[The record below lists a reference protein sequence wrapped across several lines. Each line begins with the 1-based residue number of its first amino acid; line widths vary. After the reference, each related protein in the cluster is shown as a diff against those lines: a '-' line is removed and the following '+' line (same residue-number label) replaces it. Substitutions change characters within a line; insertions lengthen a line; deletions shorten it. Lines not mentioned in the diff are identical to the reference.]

1 MPWVSS
7 DAWGFLSFKERKKP
21 REIPGGKKKRRSYA
35 AKRII
40 LFFLVILD
48 VLTMCY
54 NNMYIEEKQ

>member
-35 AKRII
+35 AKRIV
-40 LFFLVILD
+40 LFSDHFVRSGR
-48 VLTMCY
+48 VL
-54 NNMYIEEKQ
+54 

>member
-35 AKRII
+35 AKRIV
-40 LFFLVILD
+40 LFCGHFGCSD
-48 VLTMCY
+48 RRK
-54 NNMYIEEKQ
+54 E